1 MNVDFQPTVR
11 PPSHNTLIAST
22 VLILHVAHI
31 GFKKLRPVTVI
42 VTFLIFIINANV
54 IEILCKP
61 LLNVCVSSLYLWH
74 RSQWWRLAS
83 SHFYHISDFHM
94 YFCAVSFAMKAA
106 AIEPATGSGLF
117 GVLMV
122 LFCVLINA
130 LTMAFGFLAESFFDN
145 PGYVSQ
151 CSVGMS
157 AVSFALKVHSTVRIH
172 DRFPYARGFSW
183 LEVVIVRAFVSNSAF
198 IPAEAELEGPGGI
211 PAY

>member
-157 AVSFALKVHSTVRIH
+157 GKRRQIWHHPPS
-172 DRFPYARGFSW
+172 
-183 LEVVIVRAFVSNSAF
+183 SNNYDMGSDGAS
-198 IPAEAELEGPGGI
+198 LL
-211 PAY
+211 